1 MTKLISGRVPK
12 IPSANVRADR
22 YEFLEISEAEPDL
35 GLPSQLGQVFT
46 SDLSGNRYWTRLDTA
61 NVSETTNLYF
71 TADRAINALTGNNV
85 TVNNLTVSGDLA
97 VLGNLVSINTT
108 TLNVEDRNILIAN
121 GAINSAQADNAGIT
135 IAGANAEIKYQNTGD
150 KFDINKNVNIQGNL
164 SIGGSIQAKD
174 ANSLLRNEINL
185 DPNNGTY
192 MSVRSEEINT
202 FFNSSSWDTASWIDD
217 GGGVAVITNA
227 TTLYTFWDTGVGSVV
242 NNIEVSINGG
252 SRIPVQF
259 NSGNAVSGNVSLDL
273 ANGQPSG
280 VPPTNPTAI
289 TSLNFFY
296 RTKSSINID
305 YSGSEILLDAQS
317 MDIDLRTTE
326 NLDLRSGQNLNIR
339 SLGSYP
345 VRIYTDDTTRM
356 WEFDNTGSL
365 TLPKEGKIYGIG
377 QGSASDRYGYISWD
391 GNSSGDGSGYNTM
404 RLVPDQLGL
413 EEADQYII
421 IDPTGGQ
428 PGHIH
433 IRAGGTQ
440 DNSSANLFLGGENSY
455 VMLAA
460 GTNPPVTIAANN
472 NSWIFSTDG
481 DLRLP
486 GGGTI
491 DEATGIKLTP
501 AGGANA
507 GQALVIYPTA
517 GPPEGNHI
525 HLAAYGANTELYLG
539 TDTHYVKLVDGGDV
553 QIQAATANLSATAAW
568 TFGTDGSIT
577 STEVLTLKVPNGI
590 PSGITGLSSAGGWNT
605 SPYSNLATTGGT
617 GTGLRVNASSP
628 GSGYL
633 DTVTIHTPGSGY
645 TNGDVITIT
654 NENSLTATFNVLISG
669 TNSWIFGIDGTTSLP
684 NDINVQGD
692 VTINGEF
699 VGKGL
704 TSNTIV
710 ANVITSNEWYGIYTA
725 NVVESSSSLY
735 FTNARVISAVTPLLT
750 TANVLELDNF
760 YFTNVRTI
768 LAVSPLLTTANVT
781 ELNNLYY
788 TNSRVIAAVTPL
800 LTTSNVIEG
809 TNLYYTD
816 ARVLANVEQMS
827 VNVFADVDITGIL
840 NNGIL
845 VWNGTKFVA
854 GTVDAGATSNLAL
867 FAEVANTVLTLSN
880 FTTANLA
887 EGTNLYFT
895 NARSVGSLTAGQN
908 ITIEANGRISA
919 DVTST
924 LANITTVIDNLTTDS
939 IAEGA
944 INLYYTNSRV
954 RSTLSGGTGVIYD
967 SSAGSISIGQNVST
981 ESSVVFKNLTL
992 NGNLYVLG
1000 NLFSVFA
1007 NTLTVSDPIIQIG
1020 YGNPSDSYDLGFVG
1034 HYNDGVERHTGL
1046 FRDHNDGKFK
1056 LFDNLTPEPG
1066 LINVDTSNV
1075 SFRYASLVV
1084 STLEGNVTGTVGT
1097 LSNFTTA
1104 NLKESTSNLYYTN
1117 DRVVTAVIPLLTTSN
1132 VIEGTNLYY
1141 TAERVNAT
1149 VQPFLTTANVIETSG
1164 NLYFTA
1170 ARVNATVQPFLT
1182 TANVTETSG
1191 NLYFTNARVVS
1202 ALIAGQNITI
1212 EANGRISANSTT
1224 ASSLNLTTADVRE
1237 VSSNLYYTDA
1247 RVVTAVTPL
1256 LTTANVIEG
1265 TNQYFTNARSR
1276 SAFTPGKGIAITAS
1290 GIITNTG
1297 ASFEYNTGI
1306 DGSGYGNVLSTMS
1319 PIVIFPSTPTT
1330 DRFVLRSLHIT
1341 NISDTDVSVSGNVLY
1356 ATGNTAVIANRLPLP
1371 SGSSFELLEIPQV
1384 FQPNDI
1390 VNLQGFNTAGTA
1402 TSNLLQAIYSYETFT
1417 GDITYKGQGITLA
1430 TSNTDIL
1437 VFESTLAFS
1446 IIESIKFVNLTSSV
1460 VPVKL
1465 YWADANNVIKAHF
1478 AHNLSLPSNSTL
1490 ETIIK
1495 PKRISQGDRIFA
1507 SYRNAD
1513 SNSVSVFLS
1522 ARTGYEYTPVSYSPN
1537 VIPSGTV
1544 SASFSSSESD
1554 GTLIYYT
1561 IE

>member
-1 MTKLISGRVPK
+1 MTKLTSGRVPK

-377 QGSASDRYGYISWD
+377 QGSASDRYGYISWN

-421 IDPTGGQ
+421 IDPTSGQ

-455 VMLAA
+455 VMLGA
-460 GTNPPVTIAANN
+460 GVNPPVTIAANN

-481 DLRLP
+481 
-486 GGGTI
+486 
-491 DEATGIKLTP
+491 
-501 AGGANA
+501 
-507 GQALVIYPTA
+507 
-517 GPPEGNHI
+517 
-525 HLAAYGANTELYLG
+525 
-539 TDTHYVKLVDGGDV
+539 
-553 QIQAATANLSATAAW
+553 
-568 TFGTDGSIT
+568 
-577 STEVLTLKVPNGI
+577 
-590 PSGITGLSSAGGWNT
+590 
-605 SPYSNLATTGGT
+605 
-617 GTGLRVNASSP
+617 
-628 GSGYL
+628 
-633 DTVTIHTPGSGY
+633 
-645 TNGDVITIT
+645 
-654 NENSLTATFNVLISG
+654 
-669 TNSWIFGIDGTTSLP
+669 TTSLP
-684 NDINVQGD
+684 NDINVQGN
-692 VTINGEF
+692 VTIDGEF

-768 LAVSPLLTTANVT
+768 SAVSPLLTTANVT

-854 GTVDAGATSNLAL
+854 GTIDAGATSNLAL
-867 FAEVANTVLTLSN
+867 FAEVANTVLTLNN

-895 NARSVGSLTAGQN
+895 NARSVGALTAGQN

-919 DVTST
+919 NLTAT

-1056 LFDNLTPEPG
+1056 LFDNLIPEPG

-1141 TAERVNAT
+1141 TAE
-1149 VQPFLTTANVIETSG
+1149 
-1164 NLYFTA
+1164 
-1170 ARVNATVQPFLT
+1170 RVNATVQPFLT

>member
-1 MTKLISGRVPK
+1 MTKLTSGRVPK

-377 QGSASDRYGYISWD
+377 QGSASDRYGYISWN

-404 RLVPDQLGL
+404 RLVPDQQGL
-413 EEADQYII
+413 EAADQYII
-421 IDPTGGQ
+421 LDPTSGE

-455 VMLAA
+455 VMLGA
-460 GTNPPVTIAANN
+460 GVNPPVTIAANN
-472 NSWIFSTDG
+472 NI
-481 DLRLP
+481 
-486 GGGTI
+486 
-491 DEATGIKLTP
+491 
-501 AGGANA
+501 
-507 GQALVIYPTA
+507 
-517 GPPEGNHI
+517 
-525 HLAAYGANTELYLG
+525 
-539 TDTHYVKLVDGGDV
+539 
-553 QIQAATANLSATAAW
+553 
-568 TFGTDGSIT
+568 
-577 STEVLTLKVPNGI
+577 
-590 PSGITGLSSAGGWNT
+590 
-605 SPYSNLATTGGT
+605 
-617 GTGLRVNASSP
+617 
-628 GSGYL
+628 
-633 DTVTIHTPGSGY
+633 
-645 TNGDVITIT
+645 
-654 NENSLTATFNVLISG
+654 
-669 TNSWIFGIDGTTSLP
+669 WIFGIDGTTSLP
-684 NDINVQGD
+684 NDINVQGN
-692 VTINGEF
+692 VTIDGEF

-735 FTNARVISAVTPLLT
+735 FTNARVISVVTPLLT

-768 LAVSPLLTTANVT
+768 SAVSPLLTTANVT

-840 NNGIL
+840 NNDVLI
-845 VWNGTKFVA
+845 WNGTKFVA
-854 GTVDAGATSNLAL
+854 GAIDTGATANIAL
-867 FAEVANTVLTLSN
+867 FAEVANTVLTLNN

-895 NARSVGSLTAGQN
+895 NARSVGALTAGQN

-919 DVTST
+919 NLTAT

-1056 LFDNLTPEPG
+1056 LFDNLIPEPG

-1141 TAERVNAT
+1141 TAE
-1149 VQPFLTTANVIETSG
+1149 
-1164 NLYFTA
+1164 
-1170 ARVNATVQPFLT
+1170 RVNATVQPFLT